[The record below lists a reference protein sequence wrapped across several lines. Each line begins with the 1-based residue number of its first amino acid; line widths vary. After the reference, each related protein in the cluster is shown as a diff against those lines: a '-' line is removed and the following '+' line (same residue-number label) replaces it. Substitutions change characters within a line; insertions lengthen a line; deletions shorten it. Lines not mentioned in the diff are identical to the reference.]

1 MKTGM
6 RILIIFIIASAFLP
20 LTHAI
25 EPTWIYNTT
34 GTTFGTPAITSDG
47 STIIVPAGKIFLFS
61 KNGSLVAAEPYGSA
75 VAMTPDGQNLVS
87 SFASTVYFFRV
98 SSSQNPADKKSLTK
112 MWQYD
117 FPDQIRS
124 ISISDDGT
132 TILAATRSMGVY
144 TFDTA
149 STELASNDEDY
160 NPIIT
165 FFGEDN
171 TIIGISRDQVR
182 IYNNALASL
191 DAYEITTSS
200 VPTTMILPRAGE
212 FVIFNDG
219 QRIRCVDNM
228 GNGTELW
235 NRPIPGPV
243 SVIASTPIGYP
254 IIIGTNT
261 GYIDTF
267 NLDGVRLWNY
277 SSNPQ
282 KKQSS
287 GITGIA
293 LSSEGKIIA
302 AGTFD
307 GKIIWFDSNG
317 DILGS
322 YIARDYI
329 RHIAV
334 SSDGSMT
341 IATGDEAIYAFSS
354 ASLQSPYEE
363 RQVANSSN
371 STIDHVT
378 VSQTLDEST
387 ESTHPISPEILEES
401 SVIRTP
407 TKSAQ
412 FGFAGILAVL
422 LAIMIFYQRK

>member
-1 MKTGM
+1 MSTGM
-6 RILIIFIIASAFLP
+6 KIIIIIVIASALVPF
-20 LTHAI
+20 TQAI
-25 EPTWIYNTT
+25 EPTWKYAT
-34 GTTFGTPAITSDG
+34 GGATLGTPSISSDG
-47 STIIVPAGKIFLFS
+47 SMIIVPAGKIFVFL
-61 KNGSLVAAEPYGSA
+61 KNGSLVATEPYGSA
-75 VAMTPDGQNLVS
+75 VAMTPDGQNLAS
-87 SFASTVYFFRV
+87 SFASTVYFFKV
-98 SSSQNPADKKSLTK
+98 SSSQNPAEKKSLTK
-112 MWQYD
+112 IWQYD

-124 ISISDDGT
+124 IGISDDGT

-165 FFGEDN
+165 FFGEEN
-171 TIIGISRDQVR
+171 RIIGISRDQVR
-182 IYNNALASL
+182 IYNNELASL

-200 VPTTMILPRAGE
+200 IPTTMILPRSGD
-212 FVIFNDG
+212 FIIFNDG
-219 QRIRCVDNM
+219 QRIRCVDNLE
-228 GNGTELW
+228 NGTELW
-235 NRPIPGPV
+235 NRQIPGPV
-243 SVIASTPIGYP
+243 SVIASTPGGYP
-254 IIIGTNT
+254 IIIGTET

-267 NLDGVRLWNY
+267 NLGGDRFWNY
-277 SSNPQ
+277 SSNPE

-293 LSSEGKIIA
+293 LSSDGKIIV

-317 DILGS
+317 DTLGS

-354 ASLQSPYEE
+354 ASLQSPYVDK
-363 RQVANSSN
+363 QSLITSN
-371 STIDHVT
+371 STIDQGT
-378 VSQTLDEST
+378 ISQTLNQSVESI
-387 ESTHPISPEILEES
+387 HPVSPAILEES

-407 TKSAQ
+407 TQSAQ
-412 FGFAGILAVL
+412 FGFVGILAVF
-422 LAIMIFYQRK
+422 LAILIFYKRK